1 MILIKCP
8 YCGERD
14 QSEFSNG
21 GEAHVIRPKNPES
34 LSDKDWGEYV
44 FYRNNPK
51 GIFYERWVHS
61 HGCKKWFNAV
71 RNTSTD
77 QILKVYKVNEKRPDL
92 SDFENTLKLSILTIT
107 NTTNS
112 NLYGLENISF
122 TNLLTSSKI
131 SLIIFM
137 VIAKI
142 ELISIFLLIKKF
154 LNKS

>member
-51 GIFYERWVHS
+51 GFFMRDGFIP
-61 HGCKKWFNAV
+61 
-71 RNTSTD
+71 TD
-77 QILKVYKVNEKRPDL
+77 VKN
-92 SDFENTLKLSILTIT
+92 
-107 NTTNS
+107 
-112 NLYGLENISF
+112 GL
-122 TNLLTSSKI
+122 
-131 SLIIFM
+131 M
-137 VIAKI
+137 Q
-142 ELISIFLLIKKF
+142 
-154 LNKS
+154 

>member
-51 GIFYERWVHS
+51 EFFTRDGF
-61 HGCKKWFNAV
+61 
-71 RNTSTD
+71 
-77 QILKVYKVNEKRPDL
+77 
-92 SDFENTLKLSILTIT
+92 ILTDVK
-107 NTTNS
+107 N
-112 NLYGLENISF
+112 GL
-122 TNLLTSSKI
+122 
-131 SLIIFM
+131 M
-137 VIAKI
+137 Q
-142 ELISIFLLIKKF
+142 
-154 LNKS
+154 

>member
-14 QSEFSNG
+14 QSEFANG

-44 FYRNNPK
+44 FFRNNPK

-77 QILKVYKVNEKRPDL
+77 QILKVYILIAVGELVD
-92 SDFENTLKLSILTIT
+92 LKLLQEVQMYLPTRLQKT
-107 NTTNS
+107 NHT
-112 NLYGLENISF
+112 
-122 TNLLTSSKI
+122 K
-131 SLIIFM
+131 
-137 VIAKI
+137 
-142 ELISIFLLIKKF
+142 
-154 LNKS
+154 